1 MRKAFPGVLRFIV
14 AAFIATAA
22 ITTFAN
28 PKAVIATTLGE
39 IVVELAPQHAP
50 ETVANFIDLAENGFY
65 DGLIFHRV
73 VAGFVIQTGGFD
85 ESMEYRYPPRKVIN
99 ESFAGLNNERWT
111 IAMAREEHPDTA
123 DSQFFIN
130 MADNE
135 NLDARPGA
143 PGYTVFGRVVEG
155 FTNAEDIE
163 LVDTAILHGMANVPI
178 VPVVIRGVRIER

>member
-1 MRKAFPGVLRFIV
+1 MRKTFPRVFRFIV
-14 AAFIATAA
+14 ATLVATAA
-22 ITTFAN
+22 LAN
-28 PKAVIATTLGE
+28 PKAIIETTLGE
-39 IVVELAPQHAP
+39 IVVELAPEQAP

-65 DGLIFHRV
+65 DGIIFHRV
-73 VAGFVIQTGGFD
+73 IAGYVIQAGGFD
-85 ESMEYRYPPRKVIN
+85 EAMEYRYPPRKVIN

-123 DSQFFIN
+123 DSQFYIN

-135 NLDARPGA
+135 HLDARPGA

-163 LVDTAILHGMANVPI
+163 LVDTAIISNMANVPI